1 MWGLI
6 WGGGVITTP
15 RVVDSLGWV
24 WVGGWWAGGWLWLRA
39 RPSGLGSAWGV
50 WDGRVAGGMVVVGVM
65 CEEVD
70 MGGGGHYDP

>member
-1 MWGLI
+1 MGWGL
-6 WGGGVITTP
+6 
-15 RVVDSLGWV
+15 
-24 WVGGWWAGGWLWLRA
+24 VGGWVVVVE
-39 RPSGLGSAWGV
+39 GSAVGARLWDM